1 MPLDPAILGNLA
13 AEQMAALEEA
23 FGDEDVQIAGAITI
37 VEVLRVHT
45 RDAQGNPVAGQAD
58 VRMRVNIGDP
68 FHVIGV
74 LDQAKYQLLSGPGIG
89 AQPEGE

>member
-23 FGDEDVQIAGAITI
+23 YGDEDVQIAGAITI
-37 VEVLRVHT
+37 VEVLRVTH
-45 RDAQGNPVAGQAD
+45 RDTQGNPIAGENE
-58 VRMRVNIGDP
+58 VRIRVNIGDP

-74 LDQAKYQLLSGPGIG
+74 LDQAKHQLLSGPGFEPGG
-89 AQPEGE
+89 A